1 MTFIMSSMVKELFL
15 PSNNCTNLSQSFP
28 MNLFMSESE
37 RNWSQAGRAAMPTSF
52 SASSKHSRI
61 RTCANSRNSPMST
74 LPDPSSSK
82 RDHKMKSERTTSVW
96 PIGSEKIC
104 SFSFAVLQ
112 LSFPM
117 FPKVKNRSIWHA
129 SFRSLVTSMTLGTA
143 ASSTESSLVPRP
155 PWFKFD
161 AICCSSLAEPG
172 DARSSS
178 PVLVLLISPRNEFRC
193 FDRRPFSEP
202 RLFITMPRPA
212 SPMVSSPAMAS
223 PESNFGSSIPERL
236 PSGAASGRNFRI
248 VSIRKSIGVESSKM
262 ASTGSSAMATSCIEH
277 RPSARHR
284 ALTPWRWR
292 PPGPFR
298 QPNGGRGWT
307 ILWPSGP
314 SPSASGLALAASSKG
329 GIARRLPM

>member
-15 PSNNCTNLSQSFP
+15 PSSNCTNLSQSFP

-74 LPDPSSSK
+74 RPDPSSSK

-202 RLFITMPRPA
+202 RLFITMPRPT
-212 SPMVSSPAMAS
+212 SPVVSSPAVAS
-223 PESNFGSSIPERL
+223 PESNFGSS
-236 PSGAASGRNFRI
+236 
-248 VSIRKSIGVESSKM
+248 KM
-262 ASTGSSAMATSCIEH
+262 ACTGSSAMATSCIEH

-292 PPGPFR
+292 PPGPLR

-314 SPSASGLALAASSKG
+314 SPSASGLALAASSRG